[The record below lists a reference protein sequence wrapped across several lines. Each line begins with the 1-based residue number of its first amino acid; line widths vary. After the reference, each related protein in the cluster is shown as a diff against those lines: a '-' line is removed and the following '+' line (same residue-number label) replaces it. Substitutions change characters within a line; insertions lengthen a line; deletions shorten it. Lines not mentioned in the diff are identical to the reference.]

1 MVFAHDP
8 KAVAA
13 VFYDMT
19 HVVHRAQGLNGPGY
33 VAVEPEYAVTRRGK
47 EHRSVVGFEQIRD
60 ICAHGFI
67 VVGQQSDVGEPPVLH
82 ALHGEI
88 GADVERSLA
97 VLADTVD
104 IIARKSVG
112 LVFLFQRLELITVV
126 AVESVSRGNPHETVL
141 VLIDIRDETA
151 RKLVVAVIQ
160 SARSGVGM

>member
-1 MVFAHDP
+1 M
-8 KAVAA
+8 
-13 VFYDMT
+13 
-19 HVVHRAQGLNGPGY
+19 
-33 VAVEPEYAVTRRGK
+33 
-47 EHRSVVGFEQIRD
+47 
-60 ICAHGFI
+60 
-67 VVGQQSDVGEPPVLH
+67 
-82 ALHGEI
+82 HGEI